1 MTTTKTG
8 SSHVVIEDLKRE
20 FKVKDHCL
28 GQFKTNFNRTL
39 ALLLNLTSKIQA
51 SNGLAKIQV
60 SQGIKLL

>member
-1 MTTTKTG
+1 
-8 SSHVVIEDLKRE
+8 VIEDLKRE